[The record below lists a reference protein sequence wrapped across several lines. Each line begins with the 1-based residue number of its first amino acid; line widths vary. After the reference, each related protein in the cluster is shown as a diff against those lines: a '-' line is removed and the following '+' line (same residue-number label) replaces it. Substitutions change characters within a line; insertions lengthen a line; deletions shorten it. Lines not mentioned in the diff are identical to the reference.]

1 MLIILSKLLRIF
13 LIIWWIYCI
22 KGTYKHFV
30 KLSGRDRDMVAVGIL
45 AEVILLIINIIKLI
59 TI

>member
-13 LIIWWIYCI
+13 LIIWWIYSI
-22 KGTYKHFV
+22 KGLYKHFV
-30 KLSGRDRDMVAVGIL
+30 RLSGNAKDMVAVGIT
-45 AEVILLIINIIKLI
+45 AEVILLIINIIKVI